1 MTNASHAGTTGPAS
15 ALRTPAMRRKSAC
28 LAAVVAVATPFLFAT
43 PATAAHV
50 AATHGDADMAA
61 VAGTAAVDGN
71 IVADESSPASV
82 FARVFQRKLQE
93 NVFQL
98 VDDPAFADANAAS
111 AGEEPLRSSAVEGG
125 VDPDYNPFS
134 AEAIEDSQQPG
145 QPSTIV
151 TAEGTVLANPSVE
164 TVATD
169 NDGDWG
175 LGESDDVETG
185 ELVVVLRPQAAVVET
200 AGGVACRVETTAML
214 EQVVFH
220 ELADATDELR
230 TLVGEW
236 ERFDFGQENLK
247 EASDE
252 EAALLALPTCQEQI
266 DLAEAV
272 AIAAAEAARA
282 ADEAGGESADSEDSS
297 GTTGESSASS
307 LNDSSALSS
316 IRVSIAMAGPFASAD
331 DIDWSVVSSPA
342 NDPLLWAGN
351 TAPYGQCTWW
361 AYERRVQLGLPIGS
375 TFGNGR
381 DWANTARA
389 RGYSVSN
396 TPTVGAVIVFQPG
409 QAGADGTY
417 GHVGIVESIDAA
429 GNVTISESNV
439 AGLGAI
445 SFRTFSAAQAS
456 LFQYVH

>member
-1 MTNASHAGTTGPAS
+1 
-15 ALRTPAMRRKSAC
+15 
-28 LAAVVAVATPFLFAT
+28 
-43 PATAAHV
+43 
-50 AATHGDADMAA
+50 
-61 VAGTAAVDGN
+61 
-71 IVADESSPASV
+71 
-82 FARVFQRKLQE
+82 
-93 NVFQL
+93 
-98 VDDPAFADANAAS
+98 
-111 AGEEPLRSSAVEGG
+111 
-125 VDPDYNPFS
+125 
-134 AEAIEDSQQPG
+134 
-145 QPSTIV
+145 
-151 TAEGTVLANPSVE
+151 
-164 TVATD
+164 
-169 NDGDWG
+169 
-175 LGESDDVETG
+175 
-185 ELVVVLRPQAAVVET
+185 
-200 AGGVACRVETTAML
+200 
-214 EQVVFH
+214 
-220 ELADATDELR
+220 
-230 TLVGEW
+230 
-236 ERFDFGQENLK
+236 
-247 EASDE
+247 
-252 EAALLALPTCQEQI
+252 
-266 DLAEAV
+266 
-272 AIAAAEAARA
+272 
-282 ADEAGGESADSEDSS
+282 
-297 GTTGESSASS
+297 
-307 LNDSSALSS
+307 
-316 IRVSIAMAGPFASAD
+316 MAGPFASAD